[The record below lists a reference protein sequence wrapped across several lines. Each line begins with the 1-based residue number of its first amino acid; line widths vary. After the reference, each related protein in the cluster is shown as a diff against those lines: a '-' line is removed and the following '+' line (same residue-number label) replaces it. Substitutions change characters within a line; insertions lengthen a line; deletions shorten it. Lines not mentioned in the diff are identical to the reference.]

1 MEIYQYG
8 NQWSFKQKSFKSA
21 INNKEVHPKED
32 ENLVAT
38 FLITARKRLQL
49 ELEECLVKYEFCV
62 TPKSLFSVDGQ
73 LLACNDKLR
82 LIHLIEELGNSTLP
96 TSLVN
101 KHDDSCII
109 NDGMAIVN
117 KIIKDNLMKTCQD
130 IINVLIDFFLWKHF
144 YFYENMLQVHKIYK
158 QVLSFYKFVWYFC
171 FVWIFE

>member
-1 MEIYQYG
+1 M
-8 NQWSFKQKSFKSA
+8 
-21 INNKEVHPKED
+21 
-32 ENLVAT
+32 AT

-101 KHDDSCII
+101 EHDSCII

-130 IINVLIDFFLWKHF
+130 IINVLIDFFL
-144 YFYENMLQVHKIYK
+144 
-158 QVLSFYKFVWYFC
+158 
-171 FVWIFE
+171 